1 MLRSSFTLLFIL
13 TALPLHAAT
22 LSGFVRSTQDGESLA
37 YATVRLA
44 ALPLGTQSN
53 GSGYY
58 AIKNVPLGTHV
69 VVSSHIGYTTRLDTV
84 HLGAAD
90 TNVRL
95 DLSLAE
101 ATLTVSEEMVI
112 TTQRYSRER
121 DAQPGYLSLQ
131 SEPLRQMP
139 AIGEADLLRSLQ
151 LLPGIQSASDISSGL
166 YIRGGGPD
174 QTRILL
180 DQIPLYNPSHAFGF
194 FSTFNPDAIKDV
206 NLYKG
211 AYPATYGGTLGSVL
225 DVSNREGNNQTLSG
239 RGSLSLISGRLL
251 LEGPVGS
258 GAWMLAS
265 RRTYIDPVLAAV
277 RSRGVDVP
285 NYFFYDF
292 NGKINQRLSPNDTF
306 SASTYWGQDD
316 LGFDFDAENFV
327 SIRWGNRALSSRWD
341 RILSPSLFGTLVAA
355 GSYYES
361 NTALS
366 FLDTPIYFFNS
377 VRDLS
382 LKGDL
387 DYFAGSK
394 HTLSAGFLLT
404 FYEFHFEQA
413 FNRQSQVDF
422 KDKPTLFSLY
432 LQDEWRPLQP
442 TLIRLGTR
450 TTYFSEGQRWHW
462 APRLA
467 LSHDLTP
474 QLRLKLGGG
483 TYRQYLQLVTTEGF
497 SGGDFWLP
505 IDRTA
510 TPSRSYQGI
519 VGGEWEP
526 SRRYQFTIEAYYT
539 DMADLVVLDNEVSA
553 DSDNTRT
560 ADLFKTGGS
569 GYATGVEFFLQRRSG
584 SLTGWIGYTL
594 GWTRRRFAE
603 LNSGRTFSP
612 KYDRRHDLSF
622 SLSYRRGIWTFGSN
636 FLYATGQAFTP
647 AAARYTLRQPATG
660 EVEDYVLPAGR
671 NSARLL
677 PYHRLDLS
685 ATRAFELWGQEAEL
699 YLQIFNLYSRR
710 NEWFVQYDT
719 DDPDT
724 EPKVAKM
731 LPVVPSLG
739 LNFKF

>member
-1 MLRSSFTLLFIL
+1 MLRHFFALLL
-13 TALPLHAAT
+13 VLAALPLHGAT
-22 LSGFVRSTQDGESLA
+22 LSGFVRNAKDGESLS
-37 YATVRLA
+37 YATVRIA
-44 ALPLGTQSN
+44 ALALGAQSN
-53 GSGYY
+53 ASGYY
-58 AIKNVPLGTHV
+58 AIKNVPPGTHV
-69 VVSSHIGYTTRLDTV
+69 IISSHIGYATRRDTV
-84 HLGAAD
+84 RLAAD
-90 TNVRL
+90 DLEIRL
-95 DLSLAE
+95 DLALTAQ
-101 ATLTVSEEMVI
+101 ALTVSEEMVV
-112 TTQRYSRER
+112 TSQR
-121 DAQPGYLSLQ
+121 DAREPEPQPGYLSLQ
-131 SEPLRQMP
+131 SESLRQMP
-139 AIGEADLLRSLQ
+139 AVGEADLLRSLQ

-206 NLYKG
+206 DLYKG
-211 AYPATYGGTLGSVL
+211 AYPAAYGGTLGSVL
-225 DVSNREGNNQTLSG
+225 NVSNREGNNKTLAG

-251 LEGPVGS
+251 LEGPVGK

-285 NYFFYDF
+285 NYFFYDL
-292 NGKINQRLSPNDTF
+292 NGKINQRFSPNDTF
-306 SASTYWGQDD
+306 SVSTYWGQDD

-327 SIRWGNRALSSRWD
+327 SIRWGNRALTGRWN
-341 RILSPSLFGTLVAA
+341 RVFSPSLFGTLVAA
-355 GSYYES
+355 GSYYKS
-361 NTALS
+361 DTALS

-387 DYFAGSK
+387 DYFAGNN
-394 HTLSAGFLLT
+394 HTLLVGLLLT

-413 FNRQSQVDF
+413 FNRQTQVDF
-422 KDKPTLFSLY
+422 EDKPTLFSFY
-432 LQDEWRPLQP
+432 LQDEWRPRQP

-450 TTYFSEGQRWHW
+450 TTYFSEGERWHW

-467 LSHDLTP
+467 LTHDLAP
-474 QLRLKLGGG
+474 ELRLKLGGG

-510 TPSRSYQGI
+510 TPSRSYQSVAG
-519 VGGEWEP
+519 VEWEP
-526 SRRYQFTIEAYYT
+526 SRLYQFAVEGYYT
-539 DMADLVVLDNEVSA
+539 DMANLVVLDNEVSA

-584 SLTGWIGYTL
+584 ALTGWIGYTL

-647 AAARYTLRQPATG
+647 AAARYTLREPATG

-685 ATRAFELWGQEAEL
+685 ATRAFALWDQEAEF

-731 LPVVPSLG
+731 LPIVPSLG

>member
-1 MLRSSFTLLFIL
+1 MLRCAFALLVL

-22 LSGFVRSTQDGESLA
+22 LSGFVRNAEDGESLS

-44 ALPLGTQSN
+44 DLPLGAQSN
-53 GSGYY
+53 ASGYY
-58 AIKNVPLGTHV
+58 AIKNVPPGTHI
-69 VVSSHIGYTTRLDTV
+69 VVSSHIGYTTRRDTIC
-84 HLGAAD
+84 LSQAD
-90 TNVRL
+90 ADIRL
-95 DLSLAE
+95 DLA
-101 ATLTVSEEMVI
+101 LTAGALT
-112 TTQRYSRER
+112 TTQTLVVTSQRNAAER

-139 AIGEADLLRSLQ
+139 AVGEADLLRSLQ

-194 FSTFNPDAIKDV
+194 FSTFNPDAIKDI

-211 AYPATYGGTLGSVL
+211 TYPAAYGGTLGSVL
-225 DVSNREGNNQTLSG
+225 DVSNREGNSQNLAG

-258 GAWMLAS
+258 GTWMVAS

-277 RSRGVDVP
+277 RSRGIDVP

-292 NGKINQRLSPNDTF
+292 NGKITQQRGANDAFT
-306 SASTYWGQDD
+306 ASTYWGQDD
-316 LGFDFDAENFV
+316 LGFNFDAENSI
-327 SIRWGNRALSSRWD
+327 SIRWGNRALTGRWN
-341 RILSPSLFGTLVAA
+341 RVFSPSLFGTLVAA
-355 GSYYES
+355 SSYYES
-361 NTALS
+361 DTALS
-366 FLDTPIYFFNS
+366 FLYTPIYFFNS

-387 DYFAGSK
+387 DYFIGNN
-394 HTLSAGFLLT
+394 HTLSAGLLIT
-404 FYEFHFEQA
+404 AYEFHFEQA
-413 FNRQSQVDF
+413 FNRQTQVDF
-422 KDKPTLFSLY
+422 EDEPTLLSFY
-432 LQDEWRPLQP
+432 VQDEWRPQQP
-442 TLIRLGTR
+442 TLVRLGAR
-450 TTYFSEGQRWHW
+450 TTYFSEGARWHW
-462 APRLA
+462 APRLS
-467 LSHDLTP
+467 LSHQLTP
-474 QLRLKLGGG
+474 QVRLKLGGG

-510 TPSRSYQGI
+510 TPSRSYQSV
-519 VGGEWEP
+519 VGADWQA
-526 SRRYQFTIEAYYT
+526 SRRYQFAVEAYYT

-560 ADLFKTGGS
+560 TDLFKTGGS
-569 GYATGVEFFLQRRSG
+569 GYATGIEFFLQRRNG
-584 SLTGWIGYTL
+584 ALTGWVGYTL

-603 LNSGRTFSP
+603 LNGGRTFAP

-622 SLSYRRGIWTFGSN
+622 SLSYHRGIWTFGSN

-660 EVEDYVLPAGR
+660 EVEDYVLPAAR

-685 ATRAFELWGQEAEL
+685 ATRAAQLWGRQAEF
-699 YLQIFNLYSRR
+699 YLQVFNIYSRR

-724 EPKVAKM
+724 EPRVAKM
-731 LPVVPSLG
+731 LPIVPSLG